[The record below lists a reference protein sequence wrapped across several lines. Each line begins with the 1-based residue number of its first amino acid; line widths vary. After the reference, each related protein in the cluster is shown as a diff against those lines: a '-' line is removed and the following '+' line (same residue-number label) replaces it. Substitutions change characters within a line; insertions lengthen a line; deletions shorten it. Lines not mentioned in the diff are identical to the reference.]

1 MPADRTAD
9 GRPGVVVQIWH
20 RSRKELKPQMVTRI
34 GQCILTCP
42 TSAVDAM
49 GTVEG
54 VVLSPPGGICR
65 SGPKVGS
72 MKYKLPAS
80 TNHPFCPLLRSTLS
94 DSKVLSTVQSVYEL
108 VFNGID
114 TDTFKKAMGIDVAP
128 AAKVP
133 GVAKITAVDSG
144 GKLGPHR
151 ISLVES
157 LKLVS

>member
-1 MPADRTAD
+1 
-9 GRPGVVVQIWH
+9 
-20 RSRKELKPQMVTRI
+20 
-34 GQCILTCP
+34 
-42 TSAVDAM
+42 
-49 GTVEG
+49 
-54 VVLSPPGGICR
+54 
-65 SGPKVGS
+65 

-80 TNHPFCPLLRSTLS
+80 TNHLFCPLLRSTLS

-114 TDTFKKAMGIDVAP
+114 TDTLKKATGIGVAV

-133 GVAKITAVDSG
+133 SVAKIAAVDSG

-151 ISLVES
+151 ILLVDS